1 MGTQGLHK
9 EGEKALQNGTKLRNL
24 TAKESRFIS
33 EFCTYRS
40 IVRAYESAYQPR
52 PTVSRQRI
60 YEMSCQ
66 VAARKPVKAA
76 IARVRQAI
84 FDANK
89 MTLQDFVLELIE
101 LARGDLTDM
110 ISIQGQRVVIKDTSE
125 IPTELRKCIK
135 SIKEKPYG
143 LDGETYIEV
152 EFYDKSKWLDMLG
165 RHLGAFARDNES
177 LRQPVIININTSV
190 QQAQE

>member
-1 MGTQGLHK
+1 
-9 EGEKALQNGTKLRNL
+9 
-24 TAKESRFIS
+24 
-33 EFCTYRS
+33 
-40 IVRAYESAYQPR
+40 
-52 PTVSRQRI
+52 
-60 YEMSCQ
+60 MSCQ

-135 SIKEKPYG
+135 SIKEKPCRPNG